1 MKRILFV
8 CLGNICRSPV
18 AHGILRDKI
27 EQKGLSNMLV
37 VDSAG
42 TASWHEG
49 EAPDQRSTAN
59 ALTHGIDISDLQARQ
74 FSTTD
79 FDQFDYIYAMDESNY
94 EHIISLASNP
104 GQVKQVSLFLGLTH
118 NPPIDVPDPY
128 YGGEQGFEH
137 VFQLIDKACDHLLD
151 KLEL

>member
-18 AHGILRDKI
+18 AHGILRNKI
-27 EQKGLSNMLV
+27 DQKGLSDKLS

-42 TASWHEG
+42 TANWHEG
-49 EAPDQRSTAN
+49 EAPDKRSTAN
-59 ALTHGIDISDLQARQ
+59 ASTHGIDISNLEARQ
-74 FSTTD
+74 FLPSD
-79 FDQFDYIYAMDESNY
+79 FDEFDYIYAMDESNY
-94 EHIISLASNP
+94 EHIVSLASNP
-104 GQVKQVSLFLGLTH
+104 TQVNQVSLLLGLTH

-137 VFQLIDKACDHLLD
+137 VFQLIDSACDSLLD